1 MSMISRKR
9 TTVALST
16 LAIAVVIAMYVSDP
30 LITTHQAVAFHGR
43 FNGFHGFH
51 RGFHGSFGFGG
62 FGFPGGGCGGGCGCG
77 FGGCWANLW

>member
-9 TTVALST
+9 TRLALGA
-16 LAIAVVIAMYVSDP
+16 LAIAVVIAMYASET
-30 LITTHQAVAFHGR
+30 LITAHQAVAFHGR
-43 FNGFHGFH
+43 FHGAGFH